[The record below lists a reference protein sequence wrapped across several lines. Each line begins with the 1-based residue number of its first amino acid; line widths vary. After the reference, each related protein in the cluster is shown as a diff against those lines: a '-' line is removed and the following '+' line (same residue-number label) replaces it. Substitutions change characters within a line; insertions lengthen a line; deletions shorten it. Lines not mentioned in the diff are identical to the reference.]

1 VAITCLPQAA
11 SDSQGNAQALAQ
23 QQPPL
28 SPNLTWQ
35 ELQGHSGS
43 PNSSPEQKKNRLLG
57 SAFGAA
63 ANVLKA
69 IGNPAKGECSSS
81 MKQLRLLLHC
91 LITSSRLVMTG
102 GEQIGSLHSQL
113 IVTTSALLDV
123 LSLVNKSSKTSLAM
137 QLYHSNKHG
146 ISLFIHNTLRELQNS
161 MLNGALLALEQIVYE

>member
-1 VAITCLPQAA
+1 MRGWSMTAASVLQPKSLCLTSAGGLGFADVAVTCLPQAA
-11 SDSQGNAQALAQ
+11 SDSQGNVQALTQ

-69 IGNPAKGECSSS
+69 ISNPAKGEFCNS
-81 MKQLRLLLHC
+81 MKRLCLHQHC
-91 LITSSRLVMTG
+91 LITCCRLVNNRWQTNRLK
-102 GEQIGSLHSQL
+102 ST
-113 IVTTSALLDV
+113 VSAL
-123 LSLVNKSSKTSLAM
+123 
-137 QLYHSNKHG
+137 
-146 ISLFIHNTLRELQNS
+146 
-161 MLNGALLALEQIVYE
+161 

>member
-1 VAITCLPQAA
+1 
-11 SDSQGNAQALAQ
+11 
-23 QQPPL
+23 
-28 SPNLTWQ
+28 
-35 ELQGHSGS
+35 
-43 PNSSPEQKKNRLLG
+43 
-57 SAFGAA
+57 
-63 ANVLKA
+63 
-69 IGNPAKGECSSS
+69 

-102 GEQIGSLHSQL
+102 GEQLGSLHSQL

-123 LSLVNKSSKTSLAM
+123 LSLVNKSSKTPLAM

>member
-1 VAITCLPQAA
+1 MAVTCLPQAA
-11 SDSQGNAQALAQ
+11 PNSLGNAQALAQ

-69 IGNPAKGECSSS
+69 IGNPAKGECGNS
-81 MKQLRLLLHC
+81 MNHFSQLVQTQLCVSAPTLPDHLLV
-91 LITSSRLVMTG
+91 TTG
-102 GEQIGSLHSQL
+102 GKQT
-113 IVTTSALLDV
+113 V
-123 LSLVNKSSKTSLAM
+123 
-137 QLYHSNKHG
+137 
-146 ISLFIHNTLRELQNS
+146 
-161 MLNGALLALEQIVYE
+161 